1 MNRNRFAVLAPGF
14 EHLSYPLDRH
24 DAAEGASFAERS
36 EQFIFSRA
44 RSEPHAQMALVC
56 AEGLSEHA
64 SEPVGYVCAQEG
76 EIFVVSRSSG
86 RKGMEIARDERKAFS
101 TAIVKRLAALHTEG
115 LGCGGLSPE
124 VVEFAGREAKLLNPS
139 KIFALHEGETTF
151 YEAVSTLRALV
162 SSGVSSETDLPRLAS
177 AYLSHSPV
185 CRHEIAQHLQKKGK
199 SGSAKDGLV
208 NSAMR
213 IIPFF

>member
-1 MNRNRFAVLAPGF
+1 MNRFAVLLPEF
-14 EHLSYPLDRH
+14 EHLSYPLGKGNAVDGHSFSDRNCRF
-24 DAAEGASFAERS
+24 SL
-36 EQFIFSRA
+36 SRA
-44 RSEPHAQMALVC
+44 ESEPHAQMALVS

-64 SEPVGYVCAQEG
+64 SEPVGYVCAEAG
-76 EIFVVSRSSG
+76 EIFVVCRSSG
-86 RKGMEIARDERKAFS
+86 KPGREVAQDERAAFS
-101 TAIVKRLAALHTEG
+101 TAVVKRLAALHTEG

-124 VVEFAGREAKLLNPS
+124 AVEFAGKEAKLLSPS
-139 KIFALHEGETTF
+139 QIFALHEGETTF

-162 SSGVSSETDLPRLAS
+162 SGGVATESDLPRLAS

-199 SGSAKDGLV
+199 TGKARDELV
-208 NSAMR
+208 KSAMR